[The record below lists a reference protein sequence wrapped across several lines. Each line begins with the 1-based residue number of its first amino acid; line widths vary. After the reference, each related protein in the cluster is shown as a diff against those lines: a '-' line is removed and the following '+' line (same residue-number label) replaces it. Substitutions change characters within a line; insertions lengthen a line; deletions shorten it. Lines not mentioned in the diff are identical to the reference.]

1 MQSLIKSLFFD
12 LALFRALPLF
22 TWAALTV
29 SKYKA
34 VITLLLGG
42 EKTWIVVGGRRI
54 YCRSISDLGTTVSSL
69 SDEYHHLK
77 KILRDPLNVVVDVGA
92 NIGQF
97 SNAIRYWYPQ
107 ANIVAIE
114 ADPHTYARLQENTGN
129 AAVRTVNL
137 AISDKRESVE
147 FFRGALSVTSGMI
160 KTSDDQ
166 TCITV
171 DADTLDSVLATVQ
184 KIDLLKIDVEGA
196 ELKVIQ
202 GAKASLR
209 ASSYLLLEVSFDR
222 NTSGVTNLAVLAAV
236 RDICPNAS
244 IIHTGRKLGWGAD
257 VLAQD
262 FLIKLDALN
271 ATARE
276 V

>member
-1 MQSLIKSLFFD
+1 MQILIKSLFFD
-12 LALFRALPLF
+12 LVLFRALPLH
-22 TWAALTV
+22 TWVALTL

-42 EKTWIVVGGRRI
+42 KKTWIVIGGRRI

-69 SDEYHHLK
+69 SDEYNHLK
-77 KILRDPLNVVVDVGA
+77 RILGVPLNLVIDVGA

-114 ADPHTYARLQENTGN
+114 ADPDTYARLQENTRYSS
-129 AAVRTVNL
+129 VRTINL
-137 AISDKRESVE
+137 AISDKRERVE
-147 FFRGALSVTSGMI
+147 FFRSDLSVTSGMI
-160 KTSDDQ
+160 KTSNEQ
-166 TCITV
+166 ICITV
-171 DADTLDSVLATVQ
+171 AADTLDSVLATVQ

-202 GAKASLR
+202 GAKATLR

-222 NTSGVTNLAVLAAV
+222 NTSGVTNLDVLTAV

-262 FLIKLDALN
+262 FLIKLDARN
-271 ATARE
+271 DAIRKF
-276 V
+276 